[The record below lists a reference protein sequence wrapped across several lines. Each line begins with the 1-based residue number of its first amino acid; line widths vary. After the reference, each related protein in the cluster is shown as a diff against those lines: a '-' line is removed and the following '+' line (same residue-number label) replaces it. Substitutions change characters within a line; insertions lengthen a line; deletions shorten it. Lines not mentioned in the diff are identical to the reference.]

1 MELLYPLFNKIWEEE
16 WVPTEWKKDY
26 LIKLLKKG
34 DLSSCSNYR
43 GMIVLSIIGKVNN
56 RVVLSRMKDA
66 IDPQLGEPQAGFR
79 KNRSCTDQIATLRFI
94 LEQSLGWN
102 PPLYINFVHY
112 EKAFDSMDWQTLW
125 KLLRH
130 YGILWNIFLGT
141 LMLVFPSIAFNLLAL
156 S

>member
-1 MELLYPLFNKIWEEE
+1 M
-16 WVPTEWKKDY
+16 
-26 LIKLLKKG
+26 
-34 DLSSCSNYR
+34 
-43 GMIVLSIIGKVNN
+43 LSIIGKVNN

-125 KLLRH
+125 MLLRH
-130 YGILWNIFLGT
+130 YGIQEKIANIIRNSNEGMT
-141 LMLVFPSIAFNLLAL
+141 CRVVPGQQLVDAF
-156 S
+156 